1 MNPMSSKLLIVLS
14 FRTKSTDAAAAA
26 AVDAAVAVIPA
37 GDEGVGADVVGA
49 RNPPRRKEV

>member
-1 MNPMSSKLLIVLS
+1 MSSKLLIVLS
-14 FRTKSTDAAAAA
+14 FRTKSTDAAAA

>member
-1 MNPMSSKLLIVLS
+1 MSSKLLIVLS